1 MCKVEED
8 CTEAA
13 RCDGTAAMCPNPAP
27 KPDNV
32 TECNEGTQVSCHGS
46 DPLLWSPTQCYE
58 AFLQISQYNTDLVR
72 PIDTICVDSIEH
84 KRKTQLYNI
93 YLYVF
98 VLFQVCQKGECT
110 DSICLKYDLSSC
122 FLTSDK
128 TSDKRRLC
136 DLACQYN
143 NTCVSTKELAEKYP
157 NLGAKSLSLRPG
169 SPCDEYQVWQCF
181 LSPFYIERFDSMT
194 FQPPKP
200 PKPTGFKT
208 SFKASFK
215 TSFYYVPF
223 YRGWYLLDEA
233 LLVFF
238 SKIQY
243 TTSVLAFRLLNW
255 TL

>member
-32 TECNEGTQVSCHGS
+32 TECNEGTQVSSHGS
-46 DPLLWSPTQCYE
+46 DPLVWSPTQCYG
-58 AFLQISQYNTDLVR
+58 AFLHYHSITQTLYAPLIQYAW
-72 PIDTICVDSIEH
+72 I
-84 KRKTQLYNI
+84 QLKIKENATLQHI
-93 YLYVF
+93 YVF

-169 SPCDEYQVWQCF
+169 SPCDEYQV
-181 LSPFYIERFDSMT
+181 
-194 FQPPKP
+194 
-200 PKPTGFKT
+200 
-208 SFKASFK
+208 
-215 TSFYYVPF
+215 
-223 YRGWYLLDEA
+223 
-233 LLVFF
+233 
-238 SKIQY
+238 
-243 TTSVLAFRLLNW
+243 
-255 TL
+255 